1 MPDAQIRIPTDP
13 PPGVGL
19 YDLDGT
25 LLAWD
30 CQLLFRHFVTRREPW
45 RLLLLPV
52 FLLVVLL
59 APWLGTDR
67 MKRVFLSYLWRMP
80 EERVAEH
87 ARGFAAEVLPSIYPE
102 LLETIEEHRR
112 AGHFLILASASPEIY
127 VREIGA
133 ALGFGISL
141 GTPVTYG
148 PMLPPLSNH
157 KGPAK
162 VERLRKLL
170 PPGWL
175 DGDRISRCHGYT
187 DSLADLPMLTLC
199 DDATVVNPSPQLETM
214 AEKEGWR
221 IVRPERPWKSRSD
234 FALRSLALLC
244 GIGSD
249 PGGLRARSGKSP
261 A

>member
-1 MPDAQIRIPTDP
+1 MPEAETRIPNDP

-30 CQLLFRHFVTRREPW
+30 CQLLFRYYVTRREPW
-45 RLLLLPV
+45 RILLLPV
-52 FLLVVLL
+52 FLLAVLL

-102 LLETIEEHRR
+102 LLETIETHRR
-112 AGHFLILASASPEIY
+112 AGDFLILASASPEIY

-133 ALGFGISL
+133 ALGFDLSL

-148 PMLPPLSNH
+148 PLLPPLSNH

-170 PPGWL
+170 PDGWF
-175 DGDRISRCHGYT
+175 DGERISRCQGYT

-199 DDATVVNPSPQLETM
+199 DDATVVNPSPQLEMM

-221 IVRPERPWKSRSD
+221 IVQPERPWTSQAD
-234 FALRSLALLC
+234 FARRSLALLC
-244 GIGSD
+244 GIGTD
-249 PGGLRARSGKSP
+249 PGGLQARFGKSP
-261 A
+261 G